1 MNKDFDLDLKMDKGS
16 VDVGESKIA
25 SIVYCTSGCLT
36 GTTCETSECGIT
48 RSCTNTVLCY

>member
-25 SIVYCTSGCLT
+25 SVAYCTPGCLT
-36 GTTCETSECGIT
+36 GSTCGTSECGMT
-48 RSCTNTVLCY
+48 RNCTNTWLCY

>member
-25 SIVYCTSGCLT
+25 SVVYCTSGCLT